1 MGRFNLDS
9 SISRDIKSVASDSF
23 VDRVKMIE
31 YDKLIPSNTNF
42 YDLSELEL
50 LSDDIERQGL
60 KQNLVVI
67 ENESNKGTF
76 FIKCGHRRHAAI
88 GKMIDDGRMP
98 KNPKL
103 PCYVETEQSKN
114 VTQLNLIMLNATQRN
129 YSDSDIMQEHEQLV
143 EILENLKAEGREI
156 KGRMRD
162 NIAKILNISP
172 AQVGKIENVKHR
184 AVPEII
190 EAVKNGDMTLST
202 ANEIA
207 KLDTDTQEKLLKEKN
222 PSEISHKE
230 VKKINEKNNE
240 IKIEKSNDFS
250 TENVVSNSDFDELN
264 CEEEID
270 TINKEAYNN
279 HIGSNAFF
287 DNIDADKETTDSS
300 LQIILSEKERWAL
313 TNFLEPTLNYCKL
326 NEPYAYTILI
336 KLAQRL
342 KGLNENS

>member
-67 ENESNKGTF
+67 ENESKKGTF

-88 GKMIDDGRMP
+88 GKMIEDGRMP
-98 KNPKL
+98 INPKL

-143 EILENLKAEGREI
+143 EILENLKTEGREI

-202 ANEIA
+202 ANEVA
-207 KLDTDTQEKLLKEKN
+207 NLDTETQKKLLKEKN

-230 VKKINEKNNE
+230 VKQINGKLNENKTEKA
-240 IKIEKSNDFS
+240 IDFV
-250 TENVVSNSDFDELN
+250 TENTATDSKYDELN
-264 CEEEID
+264 CEKKFD
-270 TINKEAYNN
+270 TIDKKEYNKYIDSAEL
-279 HIGSNAFF
+279 F
-287 DNIDADKETTDSS
+287 DDPEDEEMTVFTS
-300 LQIILSEKERWAL
+300 QIILSEKEKWAL
-313 TNFLEPTLNYCKL
+313 VNFLEPTLNYCKT
-326 NEPYAYTILI
+326 NEPYAYTTLI
-336 KLAQRL
+336 KLAERL
-342 KGLNENS
+342 KRSDSNS